1 MQVQKKLIKIGVAS
15 DSLSGRDLPAGHTA
29 VNYTPS
35 SEAGESTA
43 NISAH
48 IKGIDTAL
56 ATAGGGEST
65 GSDVITNNQLSLADI
80 TGLIFSG
87 ATYRTVSIRYSISR
101 ATATVETNCQ
111 GELDMTYNTLAGT
124 WSISND
130 ATNSNAGVTFDVT
143 ATGQVRYI
151 SSNISGTGYVG
162 TIRWSAKTFGV

>member
-1 MQVQKKLIKIGVAS
+1 MQVLKKFIKIGVAS

-35 SEAGESTA
+35 SEAGEATA

-65 GSDVITNNQLSLADI
+65 GNTTLDNNQTSFTNV
-80 TGLIFSG
+80 TGLSFNG
-87 ATYRTVSIRYSISR
+87 ASIRSVSIRYSISR
-101 ATATVETNCQ
+101 ATATVEQNCV
-111 GELDMTYNTLAGT
+111 GELDISYNTLSGT
-124 WSISND
+124 WSITND
-130 ATNSNAGVTFDVT
+130 ATNSNAGITFDVT
-143 ATGQVRYI
+143 NAGQVTYL

>member
-1 MQVQKKLIKIGVAS
+1 MQVLKKFIKIGIAS

-35 SEAGESTA
+35 PEAGESTA

-65 GSDVITNNQLSLADI
+65 GSDTIANNQLAFNNI
-80 TGLIFSG
+80 IGLSFSG
-87 ATYRTVSIRYSISR
+87 STYRTVSIRYSIAR
-101 ATATVETNCQ
+101 ATSTVETNCQ
-111 GELDMTYNTLAGT
+111 GELDMTYNTLSGT
-124 WSISND
+124 WTISND
-130 ATNSNAGVTFDVT
+130 ATNSNAGVTFEVT
-143 ATGQVRYI
+143 NAGQVQYV
-151 SSNISGTGYVG
+151 STNMSGTGYVG

>member
-1 MQVQKKLIKIGVAS
+1 MQVLKKYIKIGIAS

-56 ATAGGGEST
+56 ASAGGGEAT
-65 GSDVITNNQLSLADI
+65 GNTTVANNQAVAANV
-80 TGLIFSG
+80 TGLSFDGS
-87 ATYRTVSIRYSISR
+87 TYRSVCIRYSIARVTSS
-101 ATATVETNCQ
+101 TEMNCI
-111 GELDMTYNTLAGT
+111 GSLDISYNTTTGVWDMT
-124 WSISND
+124 ND
-130 ATNSNAGVTFDVT
+130 ASNQNAGITFDVT
-143 ATGQVRYI
+143 NAGQVTYT
-151 SSNISGTGYVG
+151 STNLSGTGYVG